1 MLLFIV
7 GIVCGLFECKWIC
20 AGFVVSLVF
29 PCFAM
34 GGHIFKNRMYQIPFI
49 ALAPPHIDVYQHTGP
64 ECHGHFH
71 VQWFEVRDDFSLC
84 WNRWNSWL
92 SLFIFLFII
101 LTSMNTYLD
110 HDQALWLYNFYFRY
124 RRGKN
129 TNGDTNKQ
137 NRQNTSGYRNDAYTN
152 DYSNIGKLFPS

>member
-1 MLLFIV
+1 MLLFIF
-7 GIVCGLFECKWIC
+7 GIV
-20 AGFVVSLVF
+20 FV

-34 GGHIFKNRMYQIPFI
+34 RDHIFKNRMYQIPFT
-49 ALAPPHIDVYQHTGP
+49 ALAPPHIDIYQHTGP

-71 VQWFEVRDDFSLC
+71 IQWFEVRDDFPLC
-84 WNRWNSWL
+84 CYRWNSCP

-101 LTSMNTYLD
+101 LTSMKTYLD

-129 TNGDTNKQ
+129 TS
-137 NRQNTSGYRNDAYTN
+137 TSTSEYRNDAYTN
-152 DYSNIGKLFPS
+152 DYANVGKLFPSYIS